1 MNNVSYQDWENIPLS
16 EAALEALTSFFVALL
31 DSDDENELE
40 RAKQQFKKIRKQD
53 MQRWLQ
59 ETGDQENGWN

>member
-1 MNNVSYQDWENIPLS
+1 MNNASYQDWENLPLS

>member
-1 MNNVSYQDWENIPLS
+1 MNNASHQDWENLPLS

-40 RAKQQFKKIRKQD
+40 HARQRFKKIRKQD

-59 ETGDQENGWN
+59 ETGEQENGRN